1 MKSNQPMTVI
11 AKGIVKHFGKHTVL
25 DDIDFEMP
33 ANAIYGIS
41 GPNGAGKSVF
51 LRILT
56 GLILPD
62 AGTVEVFGEQIG
74 KDIEFPYA
82 TGALIDQPGFLPY
95 MSGKQNLM
103 ALAKIRG
110 VITPA
115 EIEDSM
121 RFFGLNPA
129 DPKPVGK
136 YSNGMRQ
143 RLGLVQA
150 VMEDPQLLIL
160 DEPTNGLDAEG
171 QREIYHHLVE
181 IRKQGK
187 SILITSH
194 STDEIKIL
202 CDRAFILR
210 SGKLHEDLLIRKA
223 LTQ

>member
-1 MKSNQPMTVI
+1 MNSNNQMTVKT
-11 AKGIVKHFGKHTVL
+11 KGIVKRFGKHTVL
-25 DDIDFEMP
+25 DGIDFEMP
-33 ANAIYGIS
+33 ANAIYGIY

-62 AGTVEVFGEQIG
+62 AGSVQIFGEQIG
-74 KDIEFPYA
+74 MDVEFPYA
-82 TGALIDQPGFLPY
+82 TGALIDRPGFLPNLSA
-95 MSGKQNLM
+95 MQNLR
-103 ALAKIRG
+103 ALARIRG
-110 VITPA
+110 LLTPA

-121 RFFGLNPA
+121 RFFGLDPA
-129 DPKPVGK
+129 DTKPVGK

-143 RLGLVQA
+143 RLGVVQA

-171 QREIYHHLVE
+171 QREIYSHLVDL
-181 IRKQGK
+181 RKQGK

-194 STDEIKIL
+194 NLDEIKIL

-210 SGKLHEDLLIRKA
+210 SGKLHEDLSIRKA
-223 LTQ
+223 LA